1 MYYARTGVGKSAL
14 TIQFVLGYFADDCGP
29 NIDGVWAPVTFRNGR
44 PDPNDVSTWKTES
57 YRKLC
62 QIDGG
67 GIILLEVLDPIS
79 DQEF

>member
-1 MYYARTGVGKSAL
+1 MPWSSRQTFRLAVLGGDRVGKSAL
-14 TIQFVLGYFADDCGP
+14 TIQFVLGHFVDDCGP
-29 NIDGVWAPVTFRNGR
+29 NIE
-44 PDPNDVSTWKTES
+44 ES
-57 YRKLC
+57 YQKLC